1 MKMPT
6 KILLTLAAAAALS
19 CVTPAFADFVSNGG
33 FETGDFTDWT
43 QFGNTG
49 FTGVQGDFA
58 GVPPH
63 SGNFQAFFGSVDST
77 GGIFQDLTT
86 VAGQTYNLTFWL
98 YNFGGAPS
106 SFSMSWNGAVISS
119 MVNPPA
125 FGYTEF
131 SFSGLLATGTSTQL
145 AFTFQQN
152 PSYFLLDDVS
162 VVRGTVPDGG
172 NTLSLLGLAM
182 VGICLIRR

>member
-1 MKMPT
+1 MITHRYYGIPNALANCMKIST
-6 KILLTLAAAAALS
+6 KILLTLAAAATLS
-19 CVTPAFADFVSNGG
+19 YATPAFANFVANPG

-86 VAGQTYNLTFWL
+86 VAGQT
-98 YNFGGAPS
+98 
-106 SFSMSWNGAVISS
+106 
-119 MVNPPA
+119 
-125 FGYTEF
+125 
-131 SFSGLLATGTSTQL
+131 
-145 AFTFQQN
+145 
-152 PSYFLLDDVS
+152 
-162 VVRGTVPDGG
+162 
-172 NTLSLLGLAM
+172 
-182 VGICLIRR
+182 